1 MEADG
6 SAVAWVA
13 RPWRRAFCDERAR
26 PAAVAGPWDLAPLAR
41 AVKDFLLDVGLVL
54 VGILAPG

>member
-1 MEADG
+1 MGGRA
-6 SAVAWVA
+6 AA
-13 RPWRRAFCDERAR
+13 RVVSPWRRAFWEERAR

-41 AVKDFLLDVGLVL
+41 AVTDFLLDVGLVL